1 MTTNEEYEQRISRY
15 SWEQLLELWQE
26 IETNQTPQWDS
37 GKALEYLVL
46 RAFQLESADVKYPY
60 SVVIGEEELE
70 QIDGAVYTEGL
81 SCLIECKNLTT
92 RVNIEPIAKM
102 RNQLLRRPGGT
113 IGLVF
118 SRSGFTY
125 VAATLARYIAPQ
137 TILLWTGRELGLALT
152 HQQMRRSLILK
163 YRICVEQG
171 IPDYEVKRENL
182 P

>member
-102 RNQLLRRPGGT
+102 RTEWLNIVTACP
-113 IGLVF
+113 
-118 SRSGFTY
+118 
-125 VAATLARYIAPQ
+125 P
-137 TILLWTGRELGLALT
+137 E
-152 HQQMRRSLILK
+152 HQ
-163 YRICVEQG
+163 
-171 IPDYEVKRENL
+171 
-182 P
+182 